1 MTQDALR
8 MAHYRSGMGSE
19 VKAGL
24 RRRALELAPPSPEES
39 ELVVSGLAEWL
50 RTVPATLVLVYLS
63 MPGELPAERVVEATS
78 DRHRFATTRTPPG
91 GLLTVH
97 PFDAP
102 RERHRFGYEQPV
114 PDAPVVDPA
123 AVGVVLV
130 PGLAFDRR
138 GNRLGWGKGYYDQLL
153 PTVPAAIK
161 VGVTLERRLVDVI
174 PVEPHDVPVGVL
186 ATELGV
192 RSVES

>member
-1 MTQDALR
+1 MT
-8 MAHYRSGMGSE
+8 HYRAGMGSE

-24 RRRALELAPPSPEES
+24 RRRALELAPPTPEES

-50 RTVPATLVLVYLS
+50 RTLPATLVLVYLS

-91 GLLTVH
+91 GLLTIH

-114 PDAPVVDPA
+114 PGAPVVDPA

-130 PGLAFDRR
+130 PGLAFDRH

-153 PTVPAAIK
+153 PTVPSAIK
-161 VGVTLERRLVDVI
+161 VGVTLERRLVDAI
-174 PVEPHDVPVGVL
+174 PVEPHDVPVGFL

-192 RSVES
+192 RSVER